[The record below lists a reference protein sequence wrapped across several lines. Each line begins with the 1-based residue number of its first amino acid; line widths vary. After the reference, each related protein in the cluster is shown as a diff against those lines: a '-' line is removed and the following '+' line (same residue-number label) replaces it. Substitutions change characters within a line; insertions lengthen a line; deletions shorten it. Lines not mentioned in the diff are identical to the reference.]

1 MDDRFLSCG
10 NNAISLE
17 VEAELVMDRGLLI
30 NASGSESLLLVTFY
44 DPSNPDLGEIWA
56 GNDDDDIPCR
66 LAVRDYG
73 SPVFNILTT
82 GAIDSGGSWQKLIEI
97 PFSHQFVCAEFLI
110 QTIAFKPEWIPA
122 ATEFWQFFSG
132 GQHCG
137 QGRLSGIGGIVWQ
150 LGMGAPLVSCP
161 FYRSSSVAGELKG
174 SGTGVLDSKE
184 ESI

>member
-1 MDDRFLSCG
+1 MVRSARDTNADGKMDLLVSAPSFRDALSQDAVGRVYSYSIEELPMPESRPMDDRFLSCG

-110 QTIAFKPEWIPA
+110 QTF
-122 ATEFWQFFSG
+122 G
-132 GQHCG
+132 
-137 QGRLSGIGGIVWQ
+137 
-150 LGMGAPLVSCP
+150 
-161 FYRSSSVAGELKG
+161 
-174 SGTGVLDSKE
+174 
-184 ESI
+184 